1 MMIKAINLNLLIM
14 IIAIAVV
21 LVAVLAIVVVL
32 IIKQNGKKTP
42 KIKIDDKFIEDLLRA
57 YGGIDNISS
66 TALDNGS
73 GRLRVSV
80 KTLDLCNLDELK
92 GFSTKGVFVTNNVIV
107 TLFKY
112 DSKRIKEEIDKRL

>member
-1 MMIKAINLNLLIM
+1 MMINAIDLNLLIM
-14 IIAIAVV
+14 IVAIAVV
-21 LVAVLAIVVVL
+21 LVVVLAIVVILL
-32 IIKQNGKKTP
+32 IKKNSKKTP
-42 KIKIDDKFIEDLLRA
+42 KIKIDDKFINDLLKA

>member
-1 MMIKAINLNLLIM
+1 MSKTININILTI
-14 IIAIAVV
+14 IIASAIV
-21 LVAVLAIVVVL
+21 LVAAVVIL
-32 IIKQNGKKTP
+32 IGFLIKNKSKKAP
-42 KIKIDDKFIEDLLRA
+42 KIKVDDNFIEDLLRA
-57 YGGIDNISS
+57 YGGISNISS

-80 KTLDLCNLDELK
+80 KALDLCDLDKLK
-92 GFSTKGVFVTNNVIV
+92 IFSTKGVFITNNVIV

>member
-1 MMIKAINLNLLIM
+1 MIV
-14 IIAIAVV
+14 AIAVV
-21 LVAVLAIVVVL
+21 LVVVLAIVVILL
-32 IIKQNGKKTP
+32 IKKNSKKTP
-42 KIKIDDKFIEDLLRA
+42 KIKIDDKFINDLLKA